1 MVVKNGIEYLGV
13 WGDEKNGFYFLSG
26 TNIPDWVGTG
36 EISYDVDDDDRVVV
50 YEGCVYE
57 AGHYTPRN

>member
-13 WGDEKNGFYFLSG
+13 WGNDETGYYFLSG

-36 EISYDVDDDDRVVV
+36 EESYDVDDDDRVVV
-50 YEGCVYE
+50 YEECIYVPE
-57 AGHYTPRN
+57 